1 MEPLNFAVIIPCYN
15 EANNL
20 LELYQR
26 LKNVAA
32 ELGDIN
38 LKIFFIDNKSEDESL
53 NIYGHLAKSDPNV
66 HVVLMSRN
74 FGSPQPSLLA
84 GIRYAVQQN
93 VDAAVLMD
101 ADLQDPPEL
110 IKEFVAKWH
119 AGAQVVYGV
128 RSKRD
133 ETFLRRLGYYIFYR
147 IFRYFAF
154 LDIPLDAGDFCL
166 LDKIVLRHIAAFE
179 ETDVLIRGIRSWV
192 GFKQEGVAYYRP
204 IRKKGSSFFSL
215 LDYVRVAKD
224 AIVNFSDK
232 PLEYISYLAVL
243 SAIFTG
249 IASIG
254 YLYIALTTTAP
265 KGFFTLLMLI
275 LFFGTLQLL
284 SLGVI
289 AEYIIRIFREVKKRP
304 PFIVQAV
311 LRRNDDDTNEKK

>member
-1 MEPLNFAVIIPCYN
+1 MEFNVAVIIPCYN

-20 LELYQR
+20 LELYDR
-26 LKNVAA
+26 LKKVAA
-32 ELGDIN
+32 EIPEIN
-38 LKIFFIDNKSEDESL
+38 LKIFFIDNKSKDESL
-53 NIYGHLAKSDPNV
+53 PFYQYLAKIDPNV
-66 HVVLMSRN
+66 HILLMSRN

-93 VDAAVLMD
+93 TDAAILMD

-110 IKEFVAKWH
+110 IKEFIEKWQI
-119 AGAQVVYGV
+119 GAQVVFGV
-128 RSKRD
+128 REKRE
-133 ETFLRRLGYYIFYR
+133 ETLVRRIGYYVFYR
-147 IFRYFAF
+147 IFRFFSF
-154 LDIPLDAGDFCL
+154 LDIPMDAGDFCL
-166 LDKIVLRHIAAFE
+166 LDKIVLRHMASFE

-192 GFKQEGVAYYRP
+192 GFTQIGVPYSRP
-204 IRKKGSSFFSL
+204 IRQKGTSFFSF

-224 AIVNFSDK
+224 AIVNFSDR
-232 PLEYISYLAVL
+232 PLEYVSYLAMA
-243 SAIFTG
+243 SAFFTG
-249 IASIG
+249 VASIV
-254 YLYIALTTTAP
+254 YFYVALTTTAP

-311 LRRNDDDTNEKK
+311 LRRHDDNKSEK